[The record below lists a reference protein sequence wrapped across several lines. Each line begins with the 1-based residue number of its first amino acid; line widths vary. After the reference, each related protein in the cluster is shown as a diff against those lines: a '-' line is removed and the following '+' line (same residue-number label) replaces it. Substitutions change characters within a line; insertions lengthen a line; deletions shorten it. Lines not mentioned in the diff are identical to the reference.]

1 MTYYVDPLFLY
12 MHINGLSKVKG
23 GAHMRKA
30 VIGLIIFN
38 VLGSICSAI
47 IEKEAIEKFA
57 EIKANSK
64 NKED

>member
-1 MTYYVDPLFLY
+1 
-12 MHINGLSKVKG
+12 
-23 GAHMRKA
+23 MRKA